1 MNIWW
6 GVLGFCGIKIHIAA
20 LETPAWSQSCIHC
33 SCLSLSA
40 HHSCS
45 TEHRGHCIPQGSR
58 NPAHISFQQFFLVLN
73 RNTAFCISGVSPYSV
88 GGLRW
93 GMWGLF
99 YINRRGEG
107 SCKSHLRLLPAA
119 PRDQQSCWEVQGCWR
134 SRKAQEWEV
143 QAGRDRILG
152 GFSPSRSSKNKIHEL
167 SSRTPSGMLEGCVGA
182 GCCTLSS
189 VCFQQ
194 QPFKSAKICSK
205 HWWLQPGF
213 LQSNL
218 PVSKCMGD

>member
-20 LETPAWSQSCIHC
+20 VETPAWSQSCIHC
-33 SCLSLSA
+33 PCLSLSA
-40 HHSCS
+40 HHS

-58 NPAHISFQQFFLVLN
+58 NPAHISFQHLSFFVVN
-73 RNTAFCISGVSPYSV
+73 RNTASCISGVSPCSV

-99 YINRRGEG
+99 YINRRGKG
-107 SCKSHLRLLPAA
+107 CCKSHLRLLPAA

-134 SRKAQEWEV
+134 SRRPQDWEV

-152 GFSPSRSSKNKIHEL
+152 GFSPRRSSKDKICEL
-167 SSRTPSGMLEGCVGA
+167 SSRTPSGMLEGCAGA

-189 VCFQQ
+189 VWSSAATFQ
-194 QPFKSAKICSK
+194 
-205 HWWLQPGF
+205 
-213 LQSNL
+213 
-218 PVSKCMGD
+218 VSKDLQ